1 MQSGLRPRSTPVP
14 SSTAGWRSSAHAA
27 LARFERTASTADA
40 AGAEH
45 RLAQLFQQLGQPAR
59 AKLLLEPERSGLP
72 PGLAMMRLVHRADLA
87 HQLGRDGLPQLRQAL
102 TVIDRPD
109 DVYHRMASLFATRLL
124 PPDEG
129 EAVATSLAAWASAR
143 ERLGMALAGHVR
155 AAACALAPGAPRRA
169 RPHIERLCTWWPNA
183 GPTASTCPSCGGWP
197 GRWKRRWARR
207 LRPRRI
213 GTPVRRGCSTRPPRT
228 CRRATRKVSCAATR

>member
-27 LARFERTASTADA
+27 LASFERTAPTADA

-87 HQLGRDGLPQLRQAL
+87 HQLA
-102 TVIDRPD
+102 
-109 DVYHRMASLFATRLL
+109 AT
-124 PPDEG
+124 G
-129 EAVATSLAAWASAR
+129 
-143 ERLGMALAGHVR
+143 
-155 AAACALAPGAPRRA
+155 
-169 RPHIERLCTWWPNA
+169 
-183 GPTASTCPSCGGWP
+183 CPSC
-197 GRWKRRWARR
+197 ARR
-207 LRPRRI
+207 
-213 GTPVRRGCSTRPPRT
+213 
-228 CRRATRKVSCAATR
+228 